1 MFKKMMNL
9 GGCGRRVGY
18 CGLLA
23 LAAFVSIG
31 SAHALA
37 EPVDRPAYGLIVKLK
52 DNAPALTGQVQR
64 LSATQG
70 ATADDALSRSM
81 RLQGVLRAAAVQPST
96 QRPVGGSAQ
105 LLGFGR
111 VMSAA
116 EAERTADQLR
126 SRPEVEWVVPN
137 HRERRLQVTVPN
149 DTLFAEQWWLHPV
162 SGSNGNVLKD
172 RLRGVPG
179 FQSAWAVNTG
189 SAQAVVAVLDTGIT
203 RHPDLDEHVVLPG
216 HDFVANVIAANDG
229 DGRDA
234 DASDPGDGVSAAD
247 KAAHPTEFANCAVEG
262 SSWHGTEVAALI
274 AGVSNNGLGVAAI
287 NWNARVLPVRVA
299 GKCGAEV
306 ADILDGM
313 RWAAGLKVE
322 GAPLNPNPA
331 RVINISFGSN
341 APCNPAYQTVV
352 DELAATGLG
361 VVVVAAV
368 GNAHGAVD
376 RPANCKGVVAVA
388 GLNRDG
394 FKNTYSNFGPQVVV
408 STVSGDP
415 ESRGAWG
422 ALLADNGLLT
432 LGNDGTTTPGNP
444 GYYRVFGT
452 SFAAP
457 MVAGAISL
465 MLSVDPTL
473 SGAQIIN
480 GLRVSA
486 RPHVT
491 APKTGMGVCSWQ
503 NPGRCVCDTASCGA
517 GILDAQ
523 QAVRYAANPAGYVPP
538 AQLAA
543 VIDNADVDAAVSR
556 GPDRAANPE
565 PEPVLSPVAGSQGGG
580 GAIDPTWL
588 LGLTAASLALWACRR
603 RGSGRRAHSVLRRF
617 AGATVTPP

>member
-9 GGCGRRVGY
+9 GVCGRRVSHY
-18 CGLLA
+18 GLLA
-23 LAAFVSIG
+23 LAAFASIG
-31 SAHALA
+31 CAHALA
-37 EPVDRPAYGLIVKLK
+37 EPIDRPAYGLIVKLK
-52 DNAPALTGQVQR
+52 DDALALTGQVQR

-70 ATADDALSRSM
+70 ATAGDASSRSM

-105 LLGFGR
+105 LLGFGH

-116 EAERTADQLR
+116 QAERMADQLR

-137 HRERRLQVTVPN
+137 HRERRLQVTVPS
-149 DTLFAEQWWLHPV
+149 DPFFANQWWLHPV

-189 SAQAVVAVLDTGIT
+189 GPQAVVAVLDTGIT
-203 RHPDLDEHVVLPG
+203 HHPDLDDHVLPG
-216 HDFVANVIAANDG
+216 YDFVANPIPANDG
-229 DGRDA
+229 NGRDA
-234 DASDPGDGVSAAD
+234 DPSDPGDGVSAAD
-247 KAAHPTEFANCAVEG
+247 IAAHPTEFANCAIEN
-262 SSWHGTEVAALI
+262 SSWHGTEVSALI
-274 AGVSNNGLGVAAI
+274 AAVSNNGLGVAAI

-313 RWAAGLKVE
+313 RWAAGLKVD

-341 APCNPAYQTVV
+341 APCNPAYQAVV
-352 DELAATGLG
+352 DELAATGAG
-361 VVVVAAV
+361 VVIVAAV
-368 GNAHGAVD
+368 GNSHGAVD

-415 ESRGAWG
+415 GSLGAWG
-422 ALLADNGLLT
+422 ALLGDDGLLT

-457 MVAGAISL
+457 MAAGAISL
-465 MLSVDPTL
+465 MLSVNPTL

-491 APKTGMGVCSWQ
+491 APKMGVCSWQ
-503 NPGRCVCDTASCGA
+503 NPGRCVCNTANCGA

-523 QAVRYAANPAGYVPP
+523 EASRYAANPAGYVPP

-565 PEPVLSPVAGSQGGG
+565 PEPVVSPVTGSQGGG
-580 GAIDPTWL
+580 GATDPTWL
-588 LGLTAASLALWACRR
+588 LGLTAGSLALWAYRR
-603 RGSGRRAHSVLRRF
+603 RGSGRHV
-617 AGATVTPP
+617 

>member
-1 MFKKMMNL
+1 MFKKTMNL
-9 GGCGRRVGY
+9 VACGRRASHY
-18 CGLLA
+18 RLLA
-23 LAAFVSIG
+23 LAALASIG
-31 SAHALA
+31 CASALA
-37 EPVDRPAYGLIVKLK
+37 EPIERPAYGLIVKLR

-70 ATADDALSRSM
+70 ATADDASSRSM

-111 VMSAA
+111 VMTAA
-116 EAERTADQLR
+116 EAEALADQLR

-149 DTLFAEQWWLHPV
+149 DPLFADQWWLHPV

-189 SAQAVVAVLDTGIT
+189 GPQAVVAVLDTGIT
-203 RHPDLDEHVVLPG
+203 RHPDLDAHVLLPG
-216 HDFVANVIAANDG
+216 YDFVANAIAANDG

-234 DASDPGDGVSAAD
+234 DASDPGDWVSAAD
-247 KAAHPTEFANCAVEG
+247 KAANPAMFANCAIED
-262 SSWHGTEVAALI
+262 SSWHGTEVAAVI
-274 AGVSNNGLGVAAI
+274 AGVSNNGVGVAGI

-313 RWAAGLKVE
+313 LWAAGLPVD
-322 GAPLNPNPA
+322 GAPPNLNPA

-341 APCNPAYQTVV
+341 EPCNAAYQMVI
-352 DELAATGLG
+352 DKLAAKEPG

-368 GNAHGAVD
+368 GNSHGAVD
-376 RPANCKGVVAVA
+376 RPANCRGVVAVA

-394 FKNTYSNFGPQVVV
+394 FKATYSNFGPQVVV
-408 STVSGDP
+408 STVSGDLAG
-415 ESRGAWG
+415 RGAWG
-422 ALLADNGLLT
+422 SLLGDDGLLT
-432 LGNDGTTTPGNP
+432 LGNQGTTAPGNP
-444 GYYRVFGT
+444 GYFQVFGT

-465 MLSVDPTL
+465 MLSVNPSLT
-473 SGAQIIN
+473 GAQIIN

-486 RPHVT
+486 RPHVI
-491 APKTGMGVCSWQ
+491 APKTKMGVCSWQ
-503 NPGRCVCDTASCGA
+503 NPGRCVCDTANCGA
-517 GILDAQ
+517 GILDAP
-523 QAVRYAANPAGYVPP
+523 QAVLYAADPATYVPP
-538 AQLAA
+538 AQQPA
-543 VIDNADVDAAVSR
+543 VVDNADVNKAVLL
-556 GPDRAANPE
+556 GPDQAANPE
-565 PEPVLSPVAGSQGGG
+565 PVPVLSPATGSQGGG
-580 GAIDPTWL
+580 GATDPGWM
-588 LGLTAASLALWACRR
+588 LGLTAGSLALWACRR
-603 RGSGRRAHSVLRRF
+603 RRSGRRL
-617 AGATVTPP
+617 

>member
-9 GGCGRRVGY
+9 VVNGRRASHYKV
-18 CGLLA
+18 LA
-23 LAAFVSIG
+23 LAAFASIG
-31 SAHALA
+31 CAPALA
-37 EPVDRPAYGLIVKLK
+37 EPIDRPAYGLIVKLK

-70 ATADDALSRSM
+70 ATADDATSRSL

-111 VMSAA
+111 VMTAA
-116 EAERTADQLR
+116 EAERMADQLR

-137 HRERRLQVTVPN
+137 HRERRLQVPVPN
-149 DTLFAEQWWLHPV
+149 DTLFADQWWLHPV
-162 SGSNGNVLKD
+162 SGTNSNVLKD

-179 FQSAWAVNTG
+179 FQSAWAVSTG
-189 SAQAVVAVLDTGIT
+189 GPQAVVAVLDTGIT
-203 RHPDLDEHVVLPG
+203 RHPDLDEHVLLPG
-216 HDFVANVIAANDG
+216 YDFVANAIAANDG

-234 DASDPGDGVSAAD
+234 DASDPGDWVSAAD
-247 KAAHPTEFANCAVEG
+247 KAAHPDVFANCAIEN

-274 AGVSNNGLGVAAI
+274 AGVSNNNLGVAAI

-313 RWAAGLKVE
+313 LWAAGLPVD
-322 GAPLNPNPA
+322 GAPPNHNPA

-341 APCNPAYQTVV
+341 EPCNAAYQMVI
-352 DELAATGLG
+352 DKLAAKDLG

-368 GNAHGAVD
+368 GNSHGAVD
-376 RPANCKGVVAVA
+376 RPANCRGVVAVA

-394 FKNTYSNFGPQVVV
+394 FKTTYSNFGPQVVV

-415 ESRGAWG
+415 EGPGGPAAWG
-422 ALLADNGLLT
+422 AWRALLGDDGLLT
-432 LGNDGTTTPGNP
+432 LGNDGTTTPGDP

-457 MVAGAISL
+457 VVAGTISL
-465 MLSVDPTL
+465 MLSVNPRLTI
-473 SGAQIIN
+473 AQIIN

-491 APKTGMGVCSWQ
+491 APKMGVCSWE
-503 NPGRCVCDTASCGA
+503 NPGRCVCDTANCGA
-517 GILDAQ
+517 GILDAL
-523 QAVRYAANPAGYVPP
+523 QAVRYAADPAAYVPLTQQP
-538 AQLAA
+538 AI
-543 VIDNADVDAAVSR
+543 IDNADVDKALSL
-556 GPDRAANPE
+556 GPDQAANPL
-565 PEPVLSPVAGSQGGG
+565 PAVGSQSGG
-580 GAIDPTWL
+580 GAISPGWL
-588 LGLTAASLALWACRR
+588 LGLTAGSLALWACRR
-603 RGSGRRAHSVLRRF
+603 RRSGRRL
-617 AGATVTPP
+617 

>member
-1 MFKKMMNL
+1 MFKKTMNL
-9 GGCGRRVGY
+9 GACGRHASHY
-18 CGLLA
+18 KLLA
-23 LAAFVSIG
+23 LAAFASMACALVQAESI
-31 SAHALA
+31 
-37 EPVDRPAYGLIVKLK
+37 DRPAYGLIVKLK

-64 LSATQG
+64 LSAMQG
-70 ATADDALSRSM
+70 ATTDDALSRSM

-111 VMSAA
+111 VMTAA
-116 EAERTADQLR
+116 EAERMADQLR

-149 DTLFAEQWWLHPV
+149 DPLFADQWWLHPV

-189 SAQAVVAVLDTGIT
+189 GPQAVVAVLDTGIT
-203 RHPDLDEHVVLPG
+203 GHPDLDVHVLLPG
-216 HDFVANVIAANDG
+216 YDFVANAIAANDG

-234 DASDPGDGVSAAD
+234 DASDPGDAVSTAD
-247 KAAHPTEFANCAVEG
+247 KAAYPNVFGNCAIEN

-274 AGVSNNGLGVAAI
+274 AGVSDNGVGVAAI

-313 RWAAGLKVE
+313 RWAAGLSVV
-322 GAPLNPNPA
+322 GAPLNSNPA

-341 APCNPAYQTVV
+341 EPCNPAYQTVI

-368 GNAHGAVD
+368 GNSHGAVD
-376 RPANCKGVVAVA
+376 RPANCRGVVAVA

-415 ESRGAWG
+415 ARLGKWG
-422 ALLADNGLLT
+422 TLLGDDGLLT
-432 LGNDGTTTPGNP
+432 LGNQGTTAPGTP

-457 MVAGAISL
+457 VAAGTISL
-465 MLSVDPTL
+465 MLSVNPSLT
-473 SGAQIIN
+473 GAQIIN

-491 APKTGMGVCSWQ
+491 VPKLGVCSWQ
-503 NPGRCVCDTASCGA
+503 NPGRCVCDTANCGA
-517 GILDAQ
+517 GILDAL
-523 QAVRYAANPAGYVPP
+523 QAVRYAADPAAYVPP
-538 AQLAA
+538 AQQPAI
-543 VIDNADVDAAVSR
+543 IDNADVDKAVLL
-556 GPDRAANPE
+556 GPDQAANP
-565 PEPVLSPVAGSQGGG
+565 PPAVGSQSGG
-580 GAIDPTWL
+580 GATDPGWL
-588 LGLTAASLALWACRR
+588 LGLTAGSLALWACRR
-603 RGSGRRAHSVLRRF
+603 RRSGGRL
-617 AGATVTPP
+617 